1 MKSINTDIDDLPVEL
16 QRANNLVE
24 FIVQVLVVYPTYTT
38 LSRLLSRILSLGG
51 SCRKRCLRWSGVVW
65 GDDPQEGS

>member
-24 FIVQVLVVYPTYTT
+24 FIVQVWVVYPTYTT
-38 LSRLLSRILSLGG
+38 LTRLLSRILSLAGE
-51 SCRKRCLRWSGVVW
+51 L
-65 GDDPQEGS
+65 